1 MTYNSKVPW
10 AILTPVAHGIQD
22 GTSSCIQSLRHVVEA
37 LVRDLRRA
45 SAALVVAVVVFEV
58 IDPPG
63 CIGLG
68 VDVLVSERTKFAT
81 ACVPDV
87 ALESVSRQR
96 RRSRLMETLTSQRC
110 CRYQTVRP

>member
-45 SAALVVAVVVFEV
+45 SAALVVAVVVLQV
-58 IDPPG
+58 IDAPG
-63 CIGLG
+63 SVRLR
-68 VDVLVSERTKFAT
+68 VDYLVVQGTELAA
-81 ACVPDV
+81 ACVPDGEV
-87 ALESVSRQR
+87 QSTARHEDSA
-96 RRSRLMETLTSQRC
+96 RLKSTLTFRRC
-110 CRYQTVRP
+110 CKCQTTSA